1 MVKIALNKSYGGFG
15 LSWAAAQWL
24 ASKGLVEAVRYLKEY
39 TEEEHYS
46 FDPEIPRHHPL
57 LIECIETL
65 GEASSE
71 EGDELV
77 IETIEGNRYRIEE
90 YDGLEWVVTPEQQV
104 WIVVE

>member
-15 LSWAAAQWL
+15 LSWSAAQWL
-24 ASKGLVEAVRYLKEY
+24 ADKGLVEAVRYLKEY
-39 TEEEHYS
+39 TEETHYN

-65 GEASSE
+65 GEEAGSDLE
-71 EGDELV
+71 
-77 IETIEGNRYRIEE
+77 INTIEGNRYRIEE